1 MEQEQTD
8 INVLPSMEQLNL
20 IAKELPQL
28 DTDTEEELSQEESKK
43 EPVKYYVVSTI
54 QYVANSRKELRE
66 YMNNFDPEYTMI
78 IRGNETIMKK
88 RVVYSF

>member
-1 MEQEQTD
+1 MSEQEQM
-8 INVLPSMEQLNL
+8 NSMELPTLEQLEAVEAEAL
-20 IAKELPQL
+20 IDLEP
-28 DTDTEEELSQEESKK
+28 DESRK

-78 IRGNETIMKK
+78 IRGNETVMKK
-88 RVVYSF
+88 RTVYSF